1 MVNDFPKIELRLA
14 LNDKG
19 CENLCNHFLDELE
32 KQHKLFKKEVQESFK
47 QWEKYTKNKNVIFTP
62 EAISKESP
70 LTLIYGPKGSGKSYF
85 VECLAKL
92 LIEKIDNHTTNLLI
106 DQMIRDLN

>member
-19 CENLCNHFLDELE
+19 CENLCNQFLDELE
-32 KQHKLFKKEVQESFK
+32 KQHKLFKKEDEESFK
-47 QWEKYTKNKNVIFTP
+47 QWEKYTTNKNVIFTP

-70 LTLIYGPKGSGKSYF
+70 LTLIYGPKRSGKSYF

-92 LIEKIDNHTTNLLI
+92 LIEKIDKIKENIILKKWSV
-106 DQMIRDLN
+106 

>member
-47 QWEKYTKNKNVIFTP
+47 K
-62 EAISKESP
+62 
-70 LTLIYGPKGSGKSYF
+70 
-85 VECLAKL
+85 
-92 LIEKIDNHTTNLLI
+92 
-106 DQMIRDLN
+106 

>member
-32 KQHKLFKKEVQESFK
+32 KQHTSKPST
-47 QWEKYTKNKNVIFTP
+47 WIEKYRDTSYSNVNSHSNIGKNKWHNGNKT
-62 EAISKESP
+62 
-70 LTLIYGPKGSGKSYF
+70 
-85 VECLAKL
+85 
-92 LIEKIDNHTTNLLI
+92 
-106 DQMIRDLN
+106 